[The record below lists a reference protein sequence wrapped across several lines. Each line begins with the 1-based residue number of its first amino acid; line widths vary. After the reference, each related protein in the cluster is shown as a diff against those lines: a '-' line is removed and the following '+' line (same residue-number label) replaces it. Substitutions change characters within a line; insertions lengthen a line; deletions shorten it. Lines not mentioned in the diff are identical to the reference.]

1 MFNFQDIRNGAKL
14 EINGEP
20 FVVTYFQHV
29 NPGKGSAFVRTKI
42 RSLIT
47 GNVIDR
53 TFKAGDKI
61 DSADLEVRHMQFLYK
76 VGTVFHFMDNENY
89 EQMEIEGPAVEE
101 KSKFLLEN
109 LQCDLLFHRG
119 KAIDVDLPN
128 HVVVR
133 ITHCEP
139 GVKGD
144 TVSNV
149 TKAATVETGGVFQVP
164 LFVEEGEYIR
174 VDTRTGDYLER
185 VKK

>member
-76 VGTVFHFMDNENY
+76 VGSVFHFMDNETTNSW
-89 EQMEIEGPAVEE
+89 
-101 KSKFLLEN
+101 KSK
-109 LQCDLLFHRG
+109 
-119 KAIDVDLPN
+119 
-128 HVVVR
+128 VR
-133 ITHCEP
+133 
-139 GVKGD
+139 
-144 TVSNV
+144 
-149 TKAATVETGGVFQVP
+149 
-164 LFVEEGEYIR
+164 R
-174 VDTRTGDYLER
+174 
-185 VKK
+185 